1 MSNVV
6 AGIDRGQ
13 LKVLDGRIAKN
24 KEIYEVYKED
34 FKDIEIMNICDFGD
48 SNYRLS
54 ACNI

>member
-13 LKVLDGRIAKN
+13 LKVLDGRTAKN

-48 SNYRLS
+48 FNYRLS
-54 ACNI
+54 ACTI